1 MTQQSKEP
9 AGKVDEAAETDAVAT
24 SADAAGTGELTAKE
38 RFRAALDAKHA
49 AAHPE
54 AGTPRRGGSAGPHAG
69 DGAHKQRVFRRK
81 SGG

>member
-1 MTQQSKEP
+1 MTQQSKDS
-9 AGKVDEAAETDAVAT
+9 VDDVAADEAVAT
-24 SADAAGTGELTAKE
+24 EAESSAVDSGELTAKE

>member
-1 MTQQSKEP
+1 MTQDSKDP
-9 AGKVDEAAETDAVAT
+9 AGTTSET
-24 SADAAGTGELTAKE
+24 ADAAANEAGTAAPEAAELTAKE

-54 AGTPRRGGSAGPHAG
+54 AGSPRRGGSAGPHAG